1 MNIMLVA
8 QCSKK
13 ALPETRRIIDQF
25 AERRGDRTW
34 QTPITKIGLATL
46 RKLLKK
52 TARRNTAVACHWIR
66 SKNHTELL
74 WVVGNASKFNE
85 NGAVPTNI
93 TRRDI
98 LKTESENTWHTAEDI
113 ALLAGV
119 AALFHDFGKANIL
132 FQKKLKPKSKA
143 KLSEPYRHEWVS
155 LRMFEAFVNG
165 ETDQQWLT
173 RLSQVSKD
181 DNEHILKNL
190 LTDHPDKKLVT
201 PFNPAS
207 TKKLPPTAR
216 AVAWLILTHHKL
228 PQHHHRDRTNPQ
240 LKYAKLF
247 LDKQL
252 NAQWNSPQIFDANE
266 YDETEAVKKWT
277 ANELADVWNFANKT
291 PVLST
296 KWCSKAQSLAKRAL
310 NRAAFIN
317 KAWLDDTFTL
327 HIARMVLMLADHHY
341 SSLPADERFQD
352 KKYIE
357 LANTNRETGKP
368 KQHLDEHL
376 IGVYRNSLWL
386 VRMLP
391 SLKSGLSAISRHK
404 GLKKRTSHPAFRWQD
419 KAYDVARS
427 ISEASEQNGFFGV
440 NMASTGKGKTFANA
454 RIMYGLSNPKLGC
467 RFSIALGLRTLTLQT
482 GDALQERLRL
492 DEDDLAVLIGSQ
504 SVKQLYGLAQ
514 KESKQTAKQ
523 AYGSESQNHLI
534 DEDQYVTYEGSTD
547 GPLKSWLEKT
557 PKLNKLVNAPV
568 LVSTIDHIMP
578 ATESDRGGKQI
589 APMLR
594 LLTADLVLDEID
606 DFDLAD
612 LPAICRLVNWAG
624 LLGAR
629 VLLSSATLPP
639 SLVETLF
646 EAYATGR
653 ANYNKAR
660 GEHGQALQICCAW
673 FDEFNVS
680 AHTIAD
686 KTGLANYHQT
696 FVDKRIKELL
706 KAQPIRQA
714 ALVQVELSDAD
725 ESVDQNN
732 QRAANALANQI
743 YQSINTLHLQ
753 HAITHPTNGKRL
765 SIGLVRMANIN
776 PMVAVAKGLFAKAAM
791 PDCHIHYCVYH
802 SRHPLV
808 VRSAIER
815 QLDTALRRDD
825 QNAIWQID
833 SVKKALKNNKAN
845 NHIFVVLGSPVCE
858 VGRDHDYDWTV
869 IEPSSMRSII
879 QIAGRIQRHRNIK
892 PQYPNIHILAKNYKA
907 LVGRGGV
914 FSRPGFETSENT
926 LSSNWLDDLLIPE
939 QYQVINAVERIKL
952 PVVDAAPES
961 NLVTFEHQ
969 QLNNKLRS
977 GKAPA
982 TLWWQK
988 PLNWCYEWQRQTRFR
1003 QSAPTDDY
1011 VLKLDEDDEQI
1022 VFHQWKRTGELKP
1035 VQGQFVYDE
1044 PIKQQ
1049 MAQGV
1054 KLWGDF
1060 NYQQQIEILA
1070 DDLAMSTEQACI
1082 SFGTASL
1089 GEKDVWLYDEVL
1101 GFYQTL

>member
-13 ALPETRRIIDQF
+13 ALPETRRIIDNF

-34 QTPITKIGLATL
+34 QTPITKIGLTTL

-98 LKTESENTWHTAEDI
+98 LKAGSENTWHTAEDI
-113 ALLAGV
+113 ALLAGI

-132 FQKKLKPKSKA
+132 FQEKLKPKSKA

-165 ETDQQWLT
+165 ETDQQWLA
-173 RLSQVSKD
+173 RLSQVSKE
-181 DNEHILKNL
+181 DNDHILKNL

-207 TKKLPPTAR
+207 SKKLPPTAR

-228 PQHHHRDRTNPQ
+228 PQHHHRDQTNPQ

-247 LDKQL
+247 LDRQL
-252 NAQWNSPQIFDANE
+252 SAEWNSPQIFDANE
-266 YDETEAVKKWT
+266 YDETETVKKWS
-277 ANELADVWNFANKT
+277 AAELADVWDFANKT

-310 NRAAFIN
+310 NRPGFIN
-317 KAWLDDTFTL
+317 KAWLEDTFTL
-327 HIARMVLMLADHHY
+327 HISRMVLMLADHHY

-352 KKYIE
+352 KSYKA
-357 LANTNRETGKP
+357 LANTDRDTGKP

-427 ISEASEQNGFFGV
+427 ISEASEQNGFFGI

-482 GDALQERLRL
+482 GDALQDRLRL
-492 DEDDLAVLIGSQ
+492 EEDDLAVLIGSQ
-504 SVKQLYGLAQ
+504 AVKQLYDLAQ
-514 KESKQTAKQ
+514 KESTKAKTVC
-523 AYGSESQNHLI
+523 GSESQNQLL
-534 DEDQYVTYEGSTD
+534 DEDQYVKYEGSTD

-646 EAYATGR
+646 EAYASGR
-653 ANYNKAR
+653 AAYNKAR
-660 GEHGQALQICCAW
+660 GEYGQTFQICCAW
-673 FDEFNVS
+673 FDEFNVNAQTVS
-680 AHTIAD
+680 D
-686 KTGLANYHQT
+686 KTTLATHHQT
-696 FVDKRIKELL
+696 FVDKRIKQLL
-706 KAQPIRQA
+706 KAEPIRQA
-714 ALVQVELSDAD
+714 ALVPVELADAD
-725 ESVDQNN
+725 EPVSQKNL
-732 QRAANALANQI
+732 RAASALANRV
-743 YQSINTLHLQ
+743 YQSIDTLHQQ
-753 HAITHPTNGKRL
+753 HAITHSTTGKRL

-776 PMVAVAKGLFAKAAM
+776 PMVAVAKYLFAKATR
-791 PDCHIHYCVYH
+791 PDCQIHYCVYH

-815 QLDTALRRDD
+815 QLDKALRRDD
-825 QNAIWQID
+825 ESAIWQIE
-833 SVKKALKNNKAN
+833 SVKKALKNSKAN

-858 VGRDHDYDWTV
+858 VGRDHDYDWAI

-879 QIAGRIQRHRNIK
+879 QLAGRIQRHRNKK
-892 PQYPNIHILAKNYKA
+892 PQQPNIHILAKNYKA
-907 LVGRGGV
+907 LAGKGGV
-914 FSRPGFETSENT
+914 FSCPGFETGEKT
-926 LSSNWLDDLLIPE
+926 MSSNCLDDLLIPA
-939 QYQVINAVERIKL
+939 QYQVINAVERIKIPL
-952 PVVDAAPES
+952 AGTAPES

-969 QLNNKLRS
+969 QLDNKLCS

-982 TLWWQK
+982 TVWWTK
-988 PLNWCYEWQRQTRFR
+988 PL
-1003 QSAPTDDY
+1003 
-1011 VLKLDEDDEQI
+1011 
-1022 VFHQWKRTGELKP
+1022 
-1035 VQGQFVYDE
+1035 
-1044 PIKQQ
+1044 
-1049 MAQGV
+1049 
-1054 KLWGDF
+1054 
-1060 NYQQQIEILA
+1060 
-1070 DDLAMSTEQACI
+1070 
-1082 SFGTASL
+1082 
-1089 GEKDVWLYDEVL
+1089 
-1101 GFYQTL
+1101 